1 MCFTAISGCL
11 SIDFEEP
18 SLSDNLL
25 NPYFEYQD
33 LSVSD
38 SDSVGVVQGRLREH
52 SQFWLNASD
61 FVKGIVQEGYR
72 LPFLALLTHSCD
84 LIIDLHLVRVL
95 LLHQLSMTYLL
106 GVALLNLRNALLC
119 VANCL

>member
-1 MCFTAISGCL
+1 MCFIAISGCL
-11 SIDFEEP
+11 SIDFEET

-52 SQFWLNASD
+52 SQFWLNVLQASD

-72 LPFLALLTHSCD
+72 LPFFGLTHSC
-84 LIIDLHLVRVL
+84 V
-95 LLHQLSMTYLL
+95 
-106 GVALLNLRNALLC
+106 
-119 VANCL
+119 